1 MMHTRSQYSKETDM
15 GIQFTD
21 EQQRLIKEAVRWYK
35 YDSEQVLQYSAPAG
49 AGKSTVMHAIINE
62 L

>member
-1 MMHTRSQYSKETDM
+1 M

-35 YDSEQVLQYSAPAG
+35 YSSEQVLQYSAPAG

-62 L
+62 